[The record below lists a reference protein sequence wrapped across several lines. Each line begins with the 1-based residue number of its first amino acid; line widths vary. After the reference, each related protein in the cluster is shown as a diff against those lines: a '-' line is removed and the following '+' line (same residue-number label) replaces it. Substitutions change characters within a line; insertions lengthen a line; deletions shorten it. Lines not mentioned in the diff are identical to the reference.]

1 MKFSAIT
8 ISLLLSILTD
18 KYGSD
23 VLLEKMLPIL
33 NQVTSFEEAFL
44 TAFVVPV
51 DEFYIVFDQFLE
63 LPWFEQKA
71 ILPQ

>member
-1 MKFSAIT
+1 M
-8 ISLLLSILTD
+8 
-18 KYGSD
+18 
-23 VLLEKMLPIL
+23 LEKMLPIL

>member
-23 VLLEKMLPIL
+23 VLLEKLLPIL

-63 LPWFEQKA
+63 LPWCEQKA